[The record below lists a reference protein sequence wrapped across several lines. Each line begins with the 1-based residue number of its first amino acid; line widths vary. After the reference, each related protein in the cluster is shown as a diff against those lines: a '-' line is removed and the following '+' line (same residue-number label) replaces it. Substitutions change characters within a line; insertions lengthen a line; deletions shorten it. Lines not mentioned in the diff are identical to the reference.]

1 MISKKEL
8 PDIHGKYPEINLS
21 LNKVGIVGLKMPI
34 GYISLKNKPV
44 IVVPTF
50 DVFIDLPSSQK
61 GIHTSR
67 NYEVITDVLSKYVGK
82 MYKLEDVSVAI
93 SKELL
98 EKHEYATR
106 SEVKAH
112 GEAIFERE
120 TPKTR
125 ILSYEPFKMMAK
137 AYAKRRA
144 DGSISA
150 KRMIGI
156 GLTGITACP
165 CVKEVLKKISEKEI
179 EKLGIT
185 TNKVRKIMNKIP
197 MATHMQ
203 RAQSSIIIEIPD
215 GVEMDA
221 IRLVQI
227 ITDSMSSS
235 TFEILKRSDEAE
247 LVLRAAF
254 NLRFVEDCV
263 RYMMYY
269 VIRDFPDFPDSTYLM
284 FKVRSMES
292 IHQHDMVAKRK
303 TTLGEIRNELNS
315 NIETKC

>member
-1 MISKKEL
+1 MKL
-8 PDIHGKYPEINLS
+8 PDIHGKHPDINLS
-21 LNKVGIVGLKMPI
+21 LNKVGVVGVKMPI
-34 GYISLKNKPV
+34 GYISLENKPV
-44 IVVPTF
+44 IIVPTF
-50 DVFIDLPSSQK
+50 DVFIDLPSNQK

-67 NYEVITDVLSKYVGK
+67 NYEVITEVLSKYVGK

-98 EKHEYATR
+98 KKHKYATR

-112 GEAIFERE
+112 GEAIFEQE
-120 TPKTR
+120 TPKTK

-137 AYAKRRA
+137 AFAERRE
-144 DGSISA
+144 DGSIIA

-165 CVKEVLKKISEKEI
+165 CAREVIRKVSEEEI
-179 EKLGIT
+179 GKFGLEMDEIK
-185 TNKVRKIMNKIP
+185 KIMNKIP

-203 RAQSSIIIEIPD
+203 RAHGSIIIEIPE

-221 IRLVQI
+221 TRLVQI

-235 TFEILKRSDEAE
+235 TFELLKRSDEAE

-269 VIRDFPDFPDSTYLM
+269 VIRDFPDFPDSTHLM

-292 IHQHDMVAKRK
+292 IHQHDLIAERT
-303 TTLGEIRNELNS
+303 TTLGEIRKELS
-315 NIETKC
+315 TIEGK